1 MAIVENISQW
11 RGKAM
16 LDRDGE
22 KVGKLQDVY
31 VDTETDE
38 PVFGSVKEGVLSKH
52 LTFVPLEDASASP
65 DGLTLAV
72 SKKEI
77 KTAPNIDQDGEL
89 DQPGENALYDHY
101 GMAYVAPPTASGRRL
116 AKR

>member
-1 MAIVENISQW
+1 MAIVENITQW

-16 LDRDGE
+16 LDRDGQ

-38 PVFGSVKEGVLSKH
+38 PIFGSVKEGVLSKH
-52 LTFVPLEDASASP
+52 LTFVPLDDASASP
-65 DGLTLAV
+65 DALTLAV
-72 SKKEI
+72 SKKQV
-77 KTAPNIDQDGEL
+77 KGAPNIEQDGEL
-89 DQPGENALYDHY
+89 DQSGENALYEHY
-101 GMAYVAPPTASGRRL
+101 GMAYAAPPTESGRRL